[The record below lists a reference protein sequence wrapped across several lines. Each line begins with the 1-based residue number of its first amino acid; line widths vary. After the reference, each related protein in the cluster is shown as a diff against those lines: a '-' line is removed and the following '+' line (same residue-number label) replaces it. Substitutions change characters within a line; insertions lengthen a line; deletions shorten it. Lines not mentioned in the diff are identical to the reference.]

1 MPLYSTLSSITN
13 SQLLV
18 NSRVVNWRR
27 GDQSNTVTGT
37 ASIDNNGGASL
48 FTGST
53 AGSVAVARLWS
64 NLGQTELRSS
74 GAAAAA
80 INFSRRVCVGGFF
93 CCSARTA
100 NGVSRIQIGRDTSLT
115 TAADLAT
122 RGFGIKIEN
131 DQVRIQ
137 THDGTNLTNSSS
149 VYTINSNN
157 FWFLLDSD
165 GFGNVK
171 LYIDDTLVG
180 TGAGGPTSAGS
191 DGHNGLTASA
201 TNGADAAV
209 QRLILGAVKVWLF

>member
-13 SQLLV
+13 RQLLV

-27 GDQSNTVTGT
+27 GDSSNTVTGT
-37 ASIDNNGGASL
+37 AEVDSNGGVSL

-53 AGSVAVARLWS
+53 ASSVAVARLWT

-74 GAAAAA
+74 GASAAV

-93 CCSARTA
+93 CCTARTA
-100 NGVSRIQIGRDTSLT
+100 NGIGRIQIGRDTALT

-131 DQVRIQ
+131 DQVKIQ
-137 THDGTNLTNSSS
+137 THNGTSLTNSSS

-171 LYIDDTLVG
+171 FYIDDTLVG
-180 TGAGGPTSAGS
+180 TGTGGPTSAGS
-191 DGHNGLTASA
+191 DGHNGFTVSA

-209 QRLILGAVKVWLF
+209 QRLLFGALKVWLF